1 MTPPFDARDAATL
14 VVFAIAWL
22 VAVIA
27 GRLTRAE
34 RCTRLDCAECRRAA
48 RRLWGLS

>member
-1 MTPPFDARDAATL
+1 MTPPLDARDAATL
-14 VVFAIAWL
+14 AVFAIAWL
-22 VAVIA
+22 VAFVA
-27 GRLTRAE
+27 DRLTRGE